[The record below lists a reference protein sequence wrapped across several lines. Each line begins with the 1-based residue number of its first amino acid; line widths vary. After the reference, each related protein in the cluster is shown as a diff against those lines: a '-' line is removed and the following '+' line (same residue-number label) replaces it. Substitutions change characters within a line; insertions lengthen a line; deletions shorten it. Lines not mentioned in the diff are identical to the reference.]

1 MQFIRYIL
9 VDMKTTRQILI
20 KLSIVLLGMVFASCG
35 GSNSGSTI
43 SQKKVRSGL
52 DKYNNGYDLEKGE
65 HGMMRSKS
73 TKKSHLNNLRA
84 SVAGGTVNKTDYSK
98 ASYRKK
104 RWGGE
109 SSYDKK
115 SFNNTGAYNAAAYKA
130 SKNNSFDKG
139 YSAGASNFQGQN
151 YATNNNTQERNAGYV
166 RKGSSGYVTSRK
178 NATKQPVIFD
188 RDDYNQLKVSESN
201 SLLGR

>member
-1 MQFIRYIL
+1 MFI
-9 VDMKTTRQILI
+9 
-20 KLSIVLLGMVFASCG
+20 SCG

-65 HGMMRSKS
+65 HGMMQSKS
-73 TKKSHLNNLRA
+73 TKKSNLNNLRA

-104 RWGGE
+104 RWGGGG

-115 SFNNTGAYNAAAYKA
+115 SFNNTGGYNTAAYRA
-130 SKNNSFDKG
+130 SKNNNFDKG
-139 YSAGASNFQGQN
+139 YSAGGSNFQGQS
-151 YATNNNTQERNAGYV
+151 YTTSNNTQERNAGYV
-166 RKGSSGYVTSRK
+166 RTGNSAYVTSRK
-178 NATKQPVIFD
+178 NATNPVIID
-188 RDDYNQLKVSESN
+188 RDDYNQLRVSESN